1 MRFRQHQDEARR
13 QTRRLLG
20 LFALVVIVLV
30 LAVNGVLAL
39 LWWLLVPWAASL
51 PPYFVATNTGL
62 VLLYVLGGWAVE
74 SSRLA
79 DGGALR
85 IARLA
90 GAREAQAGRGNSLAR
105 LEGRF
110 VNVVQEMAIASGVR
124 PPPAAWV
131 LARDDAINAFA
142 VGWGPD
148 DALVAVS
155 RGALERLTREELQ
168 GVVAHEFSHLVH
180 EDGALNLRLVG
191 MVWGLQLIWNLG
203 LALAEPDERGRR
215 GAGFPVGLVLLAVGF
230 LGWLAGRALQAA
242 VSRQREFLADAS
254 AVKYTRQVDGLG
266 GALRKLADQQAAGEY
281 RLASAQAGTI
291 QHLLFAPS
299 IRPPRWRS
307 LLATHPPLA
316 ERIARL
322 YGHAVDSLP
331 ARVQPSLDEAEPPHP
346 VLVPLHQADAVIGAD
361 IPADAEALRHDA
373 LQRPASFD
381 ASAREQE
388 ALARIALWHGPGEWQ
403 AAMLALGIEPMAS
416 GRPGAA
422 GLWRAWQ
429 VATADLNVATAVSAE
444 IAALGPIARRRV
456 FEQLL
461 QRAATAPRA
470 ARRAMWRAWLM
481 RWHAIHGVHGRLPPR
496 EAWRAFAI
504 RHGLAPRAARPP
516 RETLATGSNAVL
528 AATREMARCLGVPLA
543 PQQAWTAAAL
553 AALHALGLP
562 AARGPALGL
571 APPAASPHERLAA
584 LRVRHLSPM
593 QRPLLLR
600 AWIEAAER
608 TGVLDASADALH
620 LAAVVLDLP
629 APPALGAQPSSDWR
643 SITRETRP

>member
-1 MRFRQHQDEARR
+1 MRFRRHQAQARA
-13 QTRRLLG
+13 QTRRLLV
-20 LFALVVIVLV
+20 LFALVVIALV
-30 LAVNGVLAL
+30 IAVNGVLAL
-39 LWWLLVPWAASL
+39 LWWLLVPFATTL
-51 PPYFVATNTGL
+51 PPYFVATNSGL

-79 DGGALR
+79 HGGAER
-85 IARLA
+85 IAELA
-90 GAREAQAGRGNSLAR
+90 GARAAQPGRGSALSR

-110 VNVVQEMAIASGVR
+110 VNVVQELAIASALR

-131 LARDDAINAFA
+131 MARDDAINAFA

-148 DALVAVS
+148 DAVVAVS
-155 RGALERLTREELQ
+155 RGALERLTRAELQ
-168 GVVAHEFSHLVH
+168 GVVAHEFSHLAH

-203 LALAEPDERGRR
+203 LALMSPDDRGRR
-215 GAGFPVGLVLLAVGF
+215 GAGFPVGVVLRMVGF

-254 AVKYTRQVDGLG
+254 AVKYTRNVDGLG
-266 GALRKLADQQAAGEY
+266 GALRKIADQQAGGEFA
-281 RLASAQAGTI
+281 LASAQAGTI

-299 IRPPRWRS
+299 FQLPRWQS
-307 LLATHPPLA
+307 LLAAHPPLP

-331 ARVQPSLDEAEPPHP
+331 AHVQPALDEAEPPHA
-346 VLVPLHQADAVIGAD
+346 VLLSLHGNRSDAVIGAD
-361 IPADAEALRHDA
+361 VPDDAEALRHDA

-381 ASAREQE
+381 AAAREQE

-403 AAMLALGIEPMAS
+403 AAMLALGLPPAAS
-416 GRPGAA
+416 GGPGAA

-429 VATADLNVATAVSAE
+429 VATADLNVAVAVSAE
-444 IAALGPIARRRV
+444 VAALGIGERRRV

-461 QRAATAPRA
+461 QRAANAPRP
-470 ARRAMWRAWLM
+470 ARRAMWRGWLM
-481 RWHAIHGVHGRLPPR
+481 RWHAIHGVHGRLPPPQ
-496 EAWRAFAI
+496 AWRAFVI
-504 RHGLAPRAARPP
+504 RHGLAAKPGGPA
-516 RETLATGSNAVL
+516 RETLATESNAVL
-528 AATREMARCLGVPLA
+528 AATRAMARCLGAGLA
-543 PQQAWTAAAL
+543 EQQAWTAASL

-571 APPAASPHERLAA
+571 APPSASPHERLAA

-608 TGVLDASADALH
+608 TGVLDAAGDALH

-629 APPALGAQPSSDWR
+629 APPALTRAHPHLR
-643 SITRETRP
+643 SGRA